1 MKTTKIFMMAAL
13 ALAFAA
19 CSNEDNELFAPEQG
33 ELIPFKATIRIDNGK
48 ASNRALS
55 EDASGL
61 TATWAEGDHVALAA
75 NGNIYEMTVSS
86 VNEGVATII
95 GSISYVG
102 ANGAP
107 AHIVYPYDACK
118 NVAGDIKDD
127 YLYNQTGGTLAA
139 IASKYDVRTGTGKLK
154 VESAVASLDGVVS
167 VTNQNAIFKFTTKNA
182 DGSATIDMTSLTT
195 YIGTKTYTITPTT
208 ASSEIYA
215 ALPAV
220 TGEKISFSATGSD
233 GKKYILSRSG
243 VTFAASQYY
252 KSTLKMK
259 QGIDLSLLTEDYT
272 AKDGDVLIGKLNY
285 TELGIESNK
294 VVNVSIADGATVTLM
309 DVDINGDGG
318 FTVPDETY
326 DAPGLTLLGDA
337 TIVIEGTNK
346 VQSYYNNKPGIYIPK
361 DKSLTIQ
368 GTGSLEAK
376 SKAVGDPLMTY
387 AAGIGAARGEDCGSI
402 VIESG
407 TITAQGM
414 TGIGGAIDANCGDI
428 TINGGNVTAI
438 GDASVSVGIGS
449 GSGIPSKKSECGN
462 IVIEGGTIVATGKT
476 GIGAGLN
483 GKCGNITINNGNV
496 TAIAKDSEDSNE
508 GAGIGSSQQG
518 ICGNISIHGGTVI
531 ATGYLDGA
539 GIGTSFGDV
548 DYLVMSICGD
558 ITIDGGTVT
567 ATGGSNGGAG
577 IGTGVGKDRDSLCG
591 KITITSGVTS
601 VTATKGNEEARSIGA
616 GKNGLVE
623 KVTIGGIVYYDAADI
638 GYLNDGE
645 SYLSTSPLIY
655 PTAP

>member
-13 ALAFAA
+13 AMMFAA

-48 ASNRALS
+48 ASNRALA
-55 EDASGL
+55 EEESGL
-61 TATWAEGDHVALAA
+61 TATWAEGDLVALAA
-75 NGNIYEMTVSS
+75 NGNIYEMEVKS
-86 VNEGVATII
+86 VEGGVATIK

-102 ANGAP
+102 ANGAT
-107 AHIVYPYDACK
+107 AHIVYPYEACK

-154 VESAVASLDGVVS
+154 VESTVASLDGVVS

-182 DGSATIDMTSLTT
+182 DGTATIDMTSLTA

-220 TGEKISFSATGSD
+220 TGEKVSFSATGSD

-243 VTFAASQYY
+243 VTFAASKYY
-252 KSTLKMK
+252 KSTLKMT
-259 QGIDLSLLTEDYT
+259 QGVDLSKITEDYT

-285 TELGIESNK
+285 AVYGENNS
-294 VVNVSIADGATVTLM
+294 VNVSIAIGATVTLM

-346 VQSYYNNKPGIYIPK
+346 VQSYYNKKPGIYIPK

-376 SKAVGDPLMTY
+376 SKAVGDPLMTN
-387 AAGIGAARGEDCGSI
+387 AAGIGAAWGEDCGNI

-407 TITAQGM
+407 TVTAQGC
-414 TGIGGAIDANCGDI
+414 TGIGGAMNANCGDI

-438 GDASVSVGIGS
+438 GEASVSVGIGS
-449 GSGIPSKKSECGN
+449 GSGIPSKKSECGD

-476 GIGAGLN
+476 GIGAGIN

-496 TAIAKDSEDSNE
+496 TATAKESEDSNE

-518 ICGNISIHGGTVI
+518 QSGNISIHGGTVI

-539 GIGTSFGDV
+539 GIGTSFGD
-548 DYLVMSICGD
+548 YTYSVMSICGD
-558 ITIDGGTVT
+558 ITIDGGKVT

-591 KITITSGVTS
+591 QITITNGVTS
-601 VTATKGNEEARSIGA
+601 VTATKGNNEAKSIGA
-616 GKNGLVE
+616 GKNGLVD
-623 KVTIGGIVYYDAADI
+623 KVTIGGTVYW
-638 GYLNDGE
+638 DGAYHQNNGA
-645 SYLSTSPLIY
+645 SYLSTSPLEY